1 MRELRGYNREC
12 CLASPES
19 WPVKRDLL
27 FESSVN
33 RARRRHK
40 RGGGEMPKEA
50 TASPSPLWPYS
61 EFALQ

>member
-1 MRELRGYNREC
+1 MLSRVAGVL
-12 CLASPES
+12 

-27 FESSVN
+27 FESSVS
-33 RARRRHK
+33 RARRQHK